1 MPYSPLINLGV
12 YPFKLNTC
20 IKIIGSKK
28 NITGQ
33 QNATTIISV
42 VDIPEVIKMSDVQFE
57 RIAEETLKNFMDSKP
72 TNITPTQMKEI
83 LQERQERFESQ
94 FILADRKVSV
104 IEERLRLE
112 LSAIREFV
120 EDMLKD
126 KYTRKRLKPVRGE
139 IETIMDLLKEFEE
152 QPIAFFR
159 KTVDDL
165 EEDITYFQRLDELI
179 FTKVRNKEILDRANI
194 LLAEA
199 AKDMLNLSSYIHL
212 RTASENS
219 LHRLE
224 FFMDKNKGILGIFLI

>member
-1 MPYSPLINLGV
+1 MIFVMIILLLIIAGILYS
-12 YPFKLNTC
+12 
-20 IKIIGSKK
+20 GSKK